1 MSRSE
6 PGWRGSVDKFDIERL
21 ESFNRASSMRRIV
34 RSGMSVAHCG
44 VDAIGRDCL
53 TPDSGIAAI
62 CIFLERLVY
71 VYVRGIVRFRP
82 DSQDISRLSLQA
94 MTYSRLARCSCHTK
108 VHSAKLKLSAFDVLL
123 QNLFRYSSSLIKG
136 SSITA

>member
-44 VDAIGRDCL
+44 VDAIGRDPL

-71 VYVRGIVRFRP
+71 VYVRGVVRFRWTR
-82 DSQDISRLSLQA
+82 DESQIPKISRLRLQA
-94 MTYSRLARCSCHTK
+94 MTYSSLARCSCHT
-108 VHSAKLKLSAFDVLL
+108 L
-123 QNLFRYSSSLIKG
+123 R
-136 SSITA
+136 